1 MALEDEMAAA
11 AAEAGLPAEPE
22 LPLGAE
28 GGALPGGIPMP
39 EGEMA
44 PPAGGPDIGVDLDAL
59 FGEIDQFAA
68 PPQEQGAPNFS
79 EMMQRAQQGMAQP
92 DEDDGMLMTA
102 RLKKLEEDLAG
113 MHQQNQAQQKEMT
126 RQSINNAIVDTVGK
140 EVEKIGLDKSGK
152 AAKGLV
158 RLVQNATLV
167 SVAKAQAA
175 SGQSEVDESS
185 LRTTAKNWTKI
196 LRAVADE
203 LATQKASAQRH
214 AVRGGTPSP
223 FKQTKDVKDM
233 APDEFDNAVLAFLAS
248 S

>member
-11 AAEAGLPAEPE
+11 AAEAGLPPEGE
-22 LPLGAE
+22 LPLGGEAGMPPE
-28 GGALPGGIPMP
+28 GAPMP

-44 PPAGGPDIGVDLDAL
+44 PPPGGPDIGVDFDSL
-59 FGEIDQFAA
+59 FNEIDQFAA
-68 PPQEQGAPNFS
+68 PPAPAMGGFQPPMGAPQ
-79 EMMQRAQQGMAQP
+79 EDMGAELPG
-92 DEDDGMLMTA
+92 DEDMLLMT
-102 RLKKLEEDLAG
+102 RIDKLEGALKTMKDR
-113 MHQQNQAQQKEMT
+113 NQAQSKEMT

-167 SVAKAQAA
+167 SVAKAQAN
-175 SGQSEVDESS
+175 SGRQEVDESS
-185 LRTTAKNWTKI
+185 LRSTAQNWTNI

-223 FKQTKDVKDM
+223 FKQTKDIKGMDK
-233 APDEFDNAVLAFLAS
+233 DEFDNAVLAFLAS
-248 S
+248 